1 MRYFITGAT
10 GYIGSALVSEL
21 VRGRDE
27 VNGLVRNHERAG
39 LLERLGGRPVLGTIE
54 EPRTYED
61 AAGDCDVLI
70 HLATSYG
77 PDRVEQDRTA
87 LSTLLRAS
95 QSAPR
100 KRSVIYTSGVWVL
113 PESPPAPADETS
125 PTHAAEI
132 SEWRSGHE
140 YLALNGASDFV
151 ATAVIRP
158 GLVYGGK
165 GGLLS
170 AFFQSAIDEGAAA
183 FVGDGNSR
191 WSLVHREDLARL
203 YRRVGEKRGRGIFH
217 GVEDTP
223 LRVED
228 SARACSEAAGAG
240 ATRSIALAE
249 ARREMGVLA
258 DALAGDR
265 PASAPH
271 SRALGWSPEWDFA
284 RDISETWNEW
294 RAG

>member
-10 GYIGSALVSEL
+10 GYIGSAVVQEL
-21 VRGRDE
+21 VRGRHE
-27 VNGLVRNHERAG
+27 VNGLVRSDEQAA
-39 LLERLGGRPVLGTIE
+39 LLERLGGRPVRGSLE
-54 EPRTYED
+54 EPRTYEE

-70 HLATSYG
+70 HLAVSYG
-77 PDRVEQDRTA
+77 PGRVGQDRTA
-87 LSTLLRAS
+87 LAALLRAA

-113 PESPPAPADETS
+113 PESPAEPADETS

-132 SEWRSGHE
+132 SEWRAGHE
-140 YLALNGASDFV
+140 YMALNGASDFV

-158 GLVYGGK
+158 GMVYGAR
-165 GGLLS
+165 GGLS
-170 AFFQSAIDEGAAA
+170 GFFSTAVEEGAAL
-183 FVGDGNSR
+183 FVGNGDSR

-203 YRRVGEKRGRGIFH
+203 YRRVGEKRGRGIYH
-217 GVEDTP
+217 GVEETP
-223 LRVED
+223 MRVED
-228 SARACSEAAGAG
+228 IARACSEAAGAG
-240 ATRSIALAE
+240 ATRSVPLEE
-249 ARREMGVLA
+249 ARKKMGPLA

-271 SRALGWSPEWDFA
+271 SRELGWSPEWSFA